1 VHKNRLAFNFL
12 LHMELSLTRVIY
24 DAEPMPFSTLFTFAK
39 PKNSDVVMS
48 HVEKLNNFLF
58 FNLKQTAFFI

>member
-1 VHKNRLAFNFL
+1 
-12 LHMELSLTRVIY
+12 MELSLTRVIY

-58 FNLKQTAFFI
+58 FKLKQTAFFI